1 MIGLA
6 LILISAFFFPGVI
19 LRTKA
24 KTSGRYGAGILQ
36 PWKDMWRL
44 ARKGSV
50 YSTTTTII
58 FQIAPSI
65 NLAAVICAMLMLPF
79 ADQKALFSFDGDIVV
94 FCYILGL
101 GRFFMILAAMDTGSP
116 FEGMGANRE
125 ALFAL
130 FAEPAFF
137 ILMGSLA
144 MFTGHTSFDDIYQ
157 HLYFEDYFS
166 YIIGVLA
173 SYLLVQMAMVE
184 NSRLPVD
191 DPTTHLEL
199 TMIHEVMILDNSGI
213 DMAMIQLATML
224 KFAIFGSL
232 IANFFLEPHAV
243 LLSSPVVLAMNAVV
257 FLVIQF
263 VFSVIVGLLE
273 SFRARFKMNKNP
285 QFILTLSSVAV
296 IIFFTVLII
305 TQKI

>member
-19 LRTKA
+19 LQTKA
-24 KTSGRYGAGILQ
+24 KASGRYGAGILQ
-36 PWKDMWRL
+36 PWKDIWRL

-79 ADQKALFSFDGDIVV
+79 ANQPAILSFDGDVV
-94 FCYILGL
+94 MFCYVLSL

-125 ALFAL
+125 ALFSV

-144 MFTGHTSFDDIYQ
+144 MFTEHTSFDSIYQ

-166 YIIGVLA
+166 SLIGILA

-199 TMIHEVMILDNSGI
+199 TMIHEVMTLDNSGI
-213 DMAMIQLATML
+213 DMAMLQFASTL

-232 IANFFLEPHAV
+232 IANFFLQPHSV
-243 LLSSPVVLAMNAVV
+243 LVASPVALAMNSIV

-263 VFSVIVGLLE
+263 IFSVMVGLLE